1 MKRATFIFIALV
13 VFSFSSIAQ
22 DGWKSLF
29 NGKDLSGW
37 KQLNGE
43 AKYFVAG
50 DQIVGVSVLNTSNS
64 FLCTE
69 ETFDDFIFEVDVKVD
84 PRLNSGIQ
92 FRSQSNKE
100 YRNGRV
106 HGYQAEI
113 DPSPRGYSGGIYD
126 EARRGWLYALAEN
139 PKGRASFVNGAWN
152 KYRIEAIGNSLRIWI
167 NGVNCSNVVDDV
179 DAKGFIGLQV
189 HGIGNNQDRV
199 GSEVRWRNIRIK
211 TTDLEKER
219 WPMDPGVREINH
231 IPNTLSAYEKRK
243 GWRML
248 WDGKTTEGWRS
259 AKSDEFPKAGW
270 KIDDG
275 VLTVL
280 ESGGDE
286 SAHGGDI
293 ITRETF
299 SQFELIVDFKITE
312 GANSGIKYF
321 VDPELNKGT
330 GSAIG
335 LEYQVLDDK
344 MHPDATQG
352 VSGNRTVAS
361 LYDMIKAENLSL
373 PGGNKSFR
381 GVDRWN
387 RARIIVKDD
396 HVEHWLNETKVV
408 EYERGS
414 QIFRA
419 LVAYSKYKKWDNF
432 GQAPAG
438 HILLQDHGN
447 TVHFRN
453 IKIREF

>member
-1 MKRATFIFIALV
+1 MKRVIFIFIALV
-13 VFSFSSIAQ
+13 VFSLSSIAQ

-29 NGKDLSGW
+29 NEKDLSGW

-43 AKYFVAG
+43 AKYHIEG
-50 DQIVGVSVLNTSNS
+50 DEIVGVSILKTPNS

-69 ETFDDFIFEVDVKVD
+69 ETYGDFIFEVEVKVD

-92 FRSQSNKE
+92 FRSQSNEE

-113 DPSPRGYSGGIYD
+113 DPSRRAYSGGIYD
-126 EARRGWLYALAEN
+126 EGRRGWLYALAEN
-139 PKGRASFVNGAWN
+139 PKGRASFVNGSWN

-167 NGVNCSNVVDDV
+167 NGVNCSNLVDDV
-179 DAKGFIGLQV
+179 DAAGFIGLQV
-189 HGIGNNQDRV
+189 HGIGNNKDKE
-199 GSEVRWRNIRIK
+199 GSEVRWKNIRIK
-211 TTDLEKER
+211 TTDLENER
-219 WPMDPGVREINH
+219 WPMDPGVREINY
-231 IPNTLSAYEKRK
+231 ISNTLSAYEIRK

-259 AKSDEFPKAGW
+259 TKSDEFPKVGW
-270 KIDDG
+270 KMENG

-299 SQFELIVDFKITE
+299 SQFELIVDFKITK

-321 VDPELNKGT
+321 VDPKLNKGT

-335 LEYQVLDDK
+335 LEYQILDDK
-344 MHPDATQG
+344 NHPDAKQG
-352 VSGNRTVAS
+352 ISGNRTVAS
-361 LYDMIKAENLSL
+361 LYDMIEAENLTL

-381 GVDRWN
+381 GIDRWN
-387 RARIIVKDD
+387 RARIVVKDD

-432 GQAPAG
+432 GQSPAG

>member
-1 MKRATFIFIALV
+1 MKNFAFIFSLIFIV
-13 VFSFSSIAQ
+13 SMSTFAQ

-29 NGKDLSGW
+29 NGKDFSGW

-43 AKYFVAG
+43 AKYHVEG
-50 DQIVGVSVLNTSNS
+50 DQIVGVSILNTPNS
-64 FLCTE
+64 FMCTE
-69 ETFDDFIFEVDVKVD
+69 KTYGDFIFEVDVKVD

-92 FRSQSNKE
+92 FRSQSNPQD
-100 YRNGRV
+100 RNGRV

-113 DPSPRGYSGGIYD
+113 DPSPRAYSGGIYD

-139 PKGRASFVNGAWN
+139 PRGRAAFVNGAWN
-152 KYRIEAIGNSLRIWI
+152 NYRIEAIGKSLRVWI
-167 NGVNCSNVVDDV
+167 NGVNCSNVHDDV
-179 DAKGFIGLQV
+179 DAEGFIGLQV
-189 HGIGNNQDRV
+189 HGIGNNKDKE
-199 GSEVRWRNIRIK
+199 GSEVRWKNIRIK
-211 TTDLEKER
+211 TTDLENER

-231 IPNTLSAYEKRK
+231 VPNTLSEFEKRR
-243 GWRML
+243 GWRLL
-248 WDGKTTEGWRS
+248 WDGKTSEGWRG
-259 AKSDEFPKAGW
+259 AKSDNFPVSGW
-270 KIDDG
+270 KMDDG

-280 ESGGDE
+280 ESGGGE

-293 ITRETF
+293 ITKKTF

-335 LEYQVLDDK
+335 LEYQVLDDEK
-344 MHPDATQG
+344 HPDAKHG
-352 VSGNRTVAS
+352 VNGNRTVAS
-361 LYDMIKAENLSL
+361 LYDMITAENLSL
-373 PGGNKSFR
+373 PGSRKGFR

-387 RARIIVKDD
+387 RARIVVIDD
-396 HVEHWLNETKVV
+396 HVEHWLNENKVV

-414 QIFRA
+414 QIYRA
-419 LVAYSKYKKWDNF
+419 LVAYSKYKKWKNF

-447 TVHFRN
+447 TVHYRN
-453 IKIREF
+453 VKIREF